1 MPGRVNGTDTIFL
14 INKADILVDLW
25 KDVTYGRIV
34 FSYRPEKSDPNRTRL
49 TVGGDRVNY
58 NGDCGTPTADLLT
71 VKLFLNSTISTLGAR
86 FMTLDI
92 KYFYLMTPMERY
104 EYMRLKLANL
114 PEDVT
119 KQHKLR
125 ERVTKDG
132 YIYLEIRH
140 IMYVL
145 LQAGMI
151 AQKQLEKRLNAV
163 GYRKSSLTP
172 GFWTH
177 TNRPIYFTP

>member
-1 MPGRVNGTDTIFL
+1 M
-14 INKADILVDLW
+14 
-25 KDVTYGRIV
+25 
-34 FSYRPEKSDPNRTRL
+34 
-49 TVGGDRVNY
+49 NY

-119 KQHKLR
+119 KQKKLR
-125 ERVTKDG
+125 ERVTKYG
-132 YIYLEIRH
+132 YIYL
-140 IMYVL
+140 
-145 LQAGMI
+145 G
-151 AQKQLEKRLNAV
+151 
-163 GYRKSSLTP
+163 
-172 GFWTH
+172 
-177 TNRPIYFTP
+177 